1 VIPKP
6 GARINIL
13 IGEPMELPAKMAEQQ
28 TESVRIELQRRL
40 IAMHLDLDARTGFS
54 DAEPLQATVSPQ

>member
-1 VIPKP
+1 
-6 GARINIL
+6 
-13 IGEPMELPAKMAEQQ
+13 MELPAKMDEQQ
-28 TESVRIELQRRL
+28 TESARMELQRRL